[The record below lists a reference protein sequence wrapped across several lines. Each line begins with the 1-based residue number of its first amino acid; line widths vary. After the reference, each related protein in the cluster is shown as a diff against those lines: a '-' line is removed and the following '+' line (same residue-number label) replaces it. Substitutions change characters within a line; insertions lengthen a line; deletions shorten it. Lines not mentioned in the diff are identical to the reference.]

1 MLILWALKHSME
13 KTTASIGSVSSLNS
27 PQYLFLDC
35 FHMTG
40 CTCVLKIMGKTW
52 FHSGKVHVKGWMKA
66 RRCTRSCIM
75 SDHLSAC
82 PLTVHAL
89 LHIPNDI
96 QNNGPPCMNW
106 MFVMEHWCGL
116 LLPAIKSWKKPFIC
130 LAFRQY
136 QAAQYLEITNQYNLL
151 DFMPTIINDNLPL
164 QHES

>member
-1 MLILWALKHSME
+1 MFTKNRIYYQFK
-13 KTTASIGSVSSLNS
+13 
-27 PQYLFLDC
+27 
-35 FHMTG
+35 
-40 CTCVLKIMGKTW
+40 
-52 FHSGKVHVKGWMKA
+52 
-66 RRCTRSCIM
+66 

-164 QHES
+164 QHESLFQLSEGTYTCLMCFNSVYYSYFLRLYYVLKVSGS